1 MIQKTNQ
8 KDKKI
13 IAEFTRWDGEKETME
28 IERAW
33 IDDIVTA
40 VEAQYTIINNQ
51 LGIIIKGGT
60 YCHVDIYEVANDTN

>member
-1 MIQKTNQ
+1 MTQRTIQ

-51 LGIIIKGGT
+51 LGITIKGGA

>member
-1 MIQKTNQ
+1 MTQTKQ
-8 KDKKI
+8 DKKI
-13 IAEFTRWDGEKETME
+13 IAEFTRWDGEKETRE

-40 VEAQYTIINNQ
+40 VEAQYTIVNNQ
-51 LGIIIKGGT
+51 LGITIRGGT